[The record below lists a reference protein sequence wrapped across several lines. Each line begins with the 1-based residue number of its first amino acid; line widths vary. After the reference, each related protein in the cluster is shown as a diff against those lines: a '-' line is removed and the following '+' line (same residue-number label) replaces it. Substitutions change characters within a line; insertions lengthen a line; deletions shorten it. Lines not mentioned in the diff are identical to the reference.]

1 MKTQCKVLMLLR
13 NVNQHLQGIKS
24 SLQTHSNLLT
34 KAMPWIQASYI
45 LVVYFCAL
53 AKDRSMFLMLPV
65 VFGAAASIFFLVRA
79 SLLRKRIATVIL
91 FPVAVIGL
99 ELVFHMSNSNFILFI
114 IGTILFLMMLTHTYI
129 LSTTWLPTDRTTK
142 NKFAYITVIT
152 LNTVLQTAAC
162 FFEYKKHV
170 EPWVGPPLQKNRV
183 ILLFVLDILLT
194 IWFLVRPQELNGK
207 LCFLV
212 NVMMNVAVT
221 RNLAVTVVVTMISTI
236 IFFFSKSPVY
246 QIISTKIYA
255 SNGEEDT
262 HPL

>member
-162 FFEYKKHV
+162 FFEYKNMWNH
-170 EPWVGPPLQKNRV
+170 G
-183 ILLFVLDILLT
+183 
-194 IWFLVRPQELNGK
+194 
-207 LCFLV
+207 
-212 NVMMNVAVT
+212 
-221 RNLAVTVVVTMISTI
+221 LARRCKKT
-236 IFFFSKSPVY
+236 
-246 QIISTKIYA
+246 
-255 SNGEEDT
+255 E
-262 HPL
+262 

>member
-13 NVNQHLQGIKS
+13 NVDQHFQVMKS
-24 SLQTHSNLLT
+24 SLQAHSNLLAKT
-34 KAMPWIQASYI
+34 MPWIQSTYI
-45 LVVYFCAL
+45 LVVYSCAL
-53 AKDRSMFLMLPV
+53 AKDKSMLLILPV

-79 SLLRKRIATVIL
+79 SLLRNRIATVIL

-99 ELVFHMSNSNFILFI
+99 ELVFHMSDSNFILFI
-114 IGTILFLMMLTHTYI
+114 IGTILFLMMLIHTYI
-129 LSTTWLPTDRTTK
+129 LSTTWLPTDRKTE
-142 NKFAYITVIT
+142 NKFAYIIVIT
-152 LNTVLQTAAC
+152 LNTVLQTTAC
-162 FFEYKKHV
+162 FFEYKKHG
-170 EPWVGPPLQKNRV
+170 ELWIGPPLQKSRV
-183 ILLFVLDILLT
+183 ILFFVLYILLT
-194 IWFLVRPQELNGK
+194 IWFLVCPQGLNGK

-221 RNLAVTVVVTMISTI
+221 RNLAVTVVVTAISTV